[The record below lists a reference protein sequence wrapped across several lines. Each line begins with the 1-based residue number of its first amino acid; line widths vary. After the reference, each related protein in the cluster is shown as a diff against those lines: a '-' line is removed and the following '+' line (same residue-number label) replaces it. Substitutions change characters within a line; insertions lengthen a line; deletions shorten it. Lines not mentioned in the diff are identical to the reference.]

1 MNETVRVI
9 IKKLTREA
17 VVGVNF
23 FRPPAERL
31 ALERRLRGREE
42 FHKLREAD
50 VVVVSFGK
58 SGRTWLRVMLSR
70 YYQLCYGLAQRHLI
84 GFANLHEKNPA
95 IPRILFTH
103 DNYLRDYTGNYVV
116 AFLTTAAAQAMAA
129 AIIVY
134 GRRVS

>member
-23 FRPPAERL
+23 FRSPAERL

-50 VVVVSFGK
+50 IVVVSFGK

-70 YYQLCYGLAQRHLI
+70 YYQLRYGLAQRHLI
-84 GFANLHEKNPA
+84 DGSVPA
-95 IPRILFTH
+95 L
-103 DNYLRDYTGNYVV
+103 
-116 AFLTTAAAQAMAA
+116 
-129 AIIVY
+129 
-134 GRRVS
+134 